1 MIARLNL
8 VEPCN
13 ENRQVD
19 TAEVVSAPAYDDRAL
34 IGARAMP
41 TRQPNA
47 DLRSREYLTP
57 AEIERLIKAAKDGR
71 WGQRDACLVI
81 VAYRHGLRAKEACEL
96 EWSQV
101 EFGRSA
107 SLHVR
112 RAKKGKPAVHPIRG
126 DELRM
131 LTALRKEYPDSGY
144 VFTTERG
151 TPFTP
156 DAINRL
162 VKIIGKRAGIPFP
175 VHFHMLRH
183 SCGYKLANDGIDTRA
198 IQDWLGHVSITHTT
212 RYTAW
217 SPSRFKDFWRD

>member
-1 MIARLNL
+1 MIAQLKL

-19 TAEVVSAPAYDDRAL
+19 AD
-34 IGARAMP
+34 MP
-41 TRQPNA
+41 RRKPNA
-47 DLRSREYLTP
+47 ELRSREYLTP
-57 AEIERLIKAAKDGR
+57 AEIEKLIKAAKEGR
-71 WGQRDACLVI
+71 WGLRDATLII
-81 VAYRHGLRAKEACEL
+81 VAYRHGLRAKEAAEL

-131 LTALRKEYPDSGY
+131 LTALRKDYPVSGY
-144 VFTTERG
+144 VFTSERG
-151 TPFTP
+151 TPFTT

-162 VKIIGKRAGIPFP
+162 VKIIGQRAGLPLP

-198 IQDWLGHVSITHTT
+198 IQDWLGHVSIQHTT
-212 RYTAW
+212 RYTQL
-217 SPSRFKDFWRD
+217 SQTRFKDFWRD

>member
-1 MIARLNL
+1 MNTHLKL

-13 ENRQVD
+13 ENRQVEPNPLRRVSN
-19 TAEVVSAPAYDDRAL
+19 AEMR
-34 IGARAMP
+34 
-41 TRQPNA
+41 T
-47 DLRSREYLTP
+47 REYLTP
-57 AEIERLIKAAKDGR
+57 AEIEKLIKAAKDGR
-71 WGQRDACLVI
+71 WAHRDATLI
-81 VAYRHGLRAKEACEL
+81 LVAYRHGLRAKEIAEL

-107 SLHVR
+107 CLHVR
-112 RAKKGKPAVHPIRG
+112 RAKGGKPSVHPIRG

-131 LTALRKEYPDSGY
+131 LTALRKEFPDSGY
-144 VFTTERG
+144 VFTTERN

-162 VKIIGKRAGIPFP
+162 IKTIGARAKLPMP
-175 VHFHMLRH
+175 VHCHMLRH

-212 RYTAW
+212 RYTAL
-217 SPSRFKDFWRD
+217 SPVRFRDFWKD